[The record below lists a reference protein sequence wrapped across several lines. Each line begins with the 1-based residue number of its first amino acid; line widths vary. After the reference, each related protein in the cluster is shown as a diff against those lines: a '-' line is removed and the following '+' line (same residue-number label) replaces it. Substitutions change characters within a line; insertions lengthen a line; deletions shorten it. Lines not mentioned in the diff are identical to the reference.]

1 MSTSKELSRRT
12 LKLRALKPRALKL
25 FTLAALLA
33 LSSYTASAQEATT
46 QASAQAATPQA
57 TPPPPAAPRSVTVPK
72 PVERTLPN
80 GLRVVVVERSNMPLV
95 SASFVI
101 RNGGEVDPP
110 QLAGVADLTA
120 SLLTKGT
127 TTRTAPQIAEA
138 IEALGGS
145 IVSGAR
151 WDASTAGV
159 GVMSS
164 RINPAMEILADVV
177 RRPTFKDEE
186 IERLRQQYLDDLT
199 VALGQPGSIA
209 RYVASRVVF
218 GDAPYGH
225 PLSGTPESIAR
236 IKRDDIAR
244 LHSTYYRPDNAIL
257 VIGGDIRAEEAF
269 KTAERFFG
277 DWQKPAAPLPVPSA
291 KTADAA
297 KGAPQPRIVVIDKP
311 DAGQAAVL
319 IARQGIRRTD
329 PEFFRGIVANSVLSG
344 YSGRLNQEI
353 RIKRGLS
360 YGARSALETR
370 RDIGPFMAE
379 AQTKNESGAVVA
391 GLLLGELSRLA
402 NGELPEAELT
412 PRKAVLIGGFARNL
426 ETADGLVAQVANLAL
441 YGLSFEEINSYI
453 NNVQTI
459 TAKDVQGFAG
469 TRLDSKAANV
479 IIVGDAKKFLPELQ
493 KQYKNIEVIPVAE
506 LDLNLALLRKTK

>member
-1 MSTSKELSRRT
+1 MSTVKELSRRT
-12 LKLRALKPRALKL
+12 FITIAFAAM
-25 FTLAALLA
+25 LAAV
-33 LSSYTASAQEATT
+33 SVTATAQEP
-46 QASAQAATPQA
+46 SAQA
-57 TPPPPAAPRSVTVPK
+57 TPPPPAAPRNVPIPK
-72 PVERTLPN
+72 PVERTLAN

-95 SASFVI
+95 SAQLVI

-110 QLAGVADLTA
+110 QLAGLADMTA

-127 TTRTAPQIAEA
+127 QTRTAPQIAEA

-145 IVSGAR
+145 IESGAR
-151 WDASTAGV
+151 WDAATAGI
-159 GVMSS
+159 GVQSS
-164 RINPAMEILADVV
+164 RINNAMEILADVV

-186 IERLRQQYLDDLT
+186 VERLRAQYLDDLT

-209 RYVASRVVF
+209 RFVASRVVF
-218 GDAPYGH
+218 GDTPYGH
-225 PLSGTPESIAR
+225 PLSGTPESIAK
-236 IKRDDIAR
+236 IKREDIVRMHAA
-244 LHSTYYRPDNAIL
+244 YYRPDNAIL
-257 VIGGDIRAEEAF
+257 VIGGDIVAADAF

-277 DWQKPAAPLPVPSA
+277 DWQKPNTPLPAPSA
-291 KTADAA
+291 KTVGAA
-297 KGAPQPRIVVIDKP
+297 AAAAASAQPRIVVVDKP

-319 IARQGIRRTD
+319 VARTGIRRTD

-370 RDIGPFMAE
+370 RDTGPFTAE

-391 GLLLGELSRLA
+391 GLLLGDLGRLA
-402 NGELPEAELT
+402 SGELPDTELT

-426 ETADGLVAQVANLAL
+426 ETAGGLVAQVANLAV
-441 YGLSFEEINSYI
+441 YGISFDEINSYI
-453 NNVQTI
+453 NNVQAI

-469 TRLDSKAANV
+469 SRLAASAANV

-493 KQYKNIEVIPVAE
+493 KQYKNVEVIPVAD
-506 LDLNLALLRKTK
+506 LDLNIARLRKTK

>member
-1 MSTSKELSRRT
+1 MSIFKELSRR
-12 LKLRALKPRALKL
+12 ALQ
-25 FTLAALLA
+25 TLALVAA
-33 LSSYTASAQEATT
+33 FVAVSFPATAQEP
-46 QASAQAATPQA
+46 AAQA
-57 TPPPPAAPRSVTVPK
+57 TPPPPAAPRSVAVPK
-72 PVERTLPN
+72 PVERTLHN

-95 SASFVI
+95 SAALMI
-101 RNGGEVDPP
+101 RNGGEVDPA
-110 QLAGVADLTA
+110 QLAGLADITA

-127 TTRTAPQIAEA
+127 QARTAPQIAEA

-145 IVSGAR
+145 IESGAR
-151 WDASTAGV
+151 WDASTASV

-164 RINPAMEILADVV
+164 RINNAMEILADVV
-177 RRPTFKDEE
+177 RRPTFKEEE
-186 IERLRQQYLDDLT
+186 IERLRAQYLDDLT

-218 GDAPYGH
+218 GDTPYGH
-225 PLSGTPESIAR
+225 PLSGTPESIAK
-236 IKRDDIAR
+236 IKRDDIVRMHA
-244 LHSTYYRPDNAIL
+244 TYYRPDNAIL
-257 VIGGDIRAEEAF
+257 VIGGDIAAADAF

-277 DWQKPAAPLPVPSA
+277 DWQKPTAPLPAASA
-291 KTADAA
+291 KATAASSA
-297 KGAPQPRIVVIDKP
+297 TAQRIVVVDKP

-319 IARQGIRRTD
+319 VARTGIRRTD

-370 RDIGPFMAE
+370 RETGPFMAE

-391 GLLLGELSRLA
+391 GLLLGELARLA
-402 NGELPEAELT
+402 GGELPDTELT

-426 ETADGLVAQVANLAL
+426 ETAGGLVSQVANLAL
-441 YGLSFEEINSYI
+441 YGLSFDEINSYI
-453 NNVQTI
+453 NNVQSI

-469 TRLDSKAANV
+469 SRLAANAASV

-493 KQYKNIEVIPVAE
+493 KQYKNVEVIPVAD
-506 LDLNLALLRKTK
+506 LDLNIAQLRKTK

>member
-1 MSTSKELSRRT
+1 MNIVKTLSRRI
-12 LKLRALKPRALKL
+12 LPALAHALGV
-25 FTLAALLA
+25 AALSA
-33 LSSYTASAQEATT
+33 AASFPATAQEPTA
-46 QASAQAATPQA
+46 QA
-57 TPPPPAAPRSVTVPK
+57 TPPPPAAPRNVPIPK
-72 PVERTLPN
+72 PVERTLAN

-95 SASFVI
+95 SASLMI

-110 QLAGVADLTA
+110 QLAGLADMTA

-127 TTRTAPQIAEA
+127 QARTAPQIAEA
-138 IEALGGS
+138 IEALGGA
-145 IVSGAR
+145 IESGAR
-151 WDASTAGV
+151 WDASTANV

-164 RINPAMEILADVV
+164 RINNAMEILADVV
-177 RRPTFKDEE
+177 RRPTFKEEE
-186 IERLRQQYLDDLT
+186 IERLRAQYLDDLT

-218 GDAPYGH
+218 GDTPYGH

-236 IKRDDIAR
+236 IKRDDIVRMHA
-244 LHSTYYRPDNAIL
+244 TYYRPDNAIL
-257 VIGGDIRAEEAF
+257 VIGGDIVAADAF

-277 DWQKPAAPLPVPSA
+277 DWQKPTAPLPVASA
-291 KTADAA
+291 KAADAA
-297 KGAPQPRIVVIDKP
+297 ATTGATQRIVVVDKP

-319 IARQGIRRTD
+319 VARTGIRRTD

-370 RDIGPFMAE
+370 RDTGPFMAE

-391 GLLLGELSRLA
+391 GLLLGELARLA
-402 NGELPEAELT
+402 GGELPDAELT

-426 ETADGLVAQVANLAL
+426 ETAGGLVAQVANLAL
-441 YGLSFEEINSYI
+441 YGLSFDEINSYI
-453 NNVQTI
+453 NNVQSI

-469 TRLDSKAANV
+469 SRLDSKAANV

-493 KQYKNIEVIPVAE
+493 KQYKNVEVISVAD
-506 LDLNLALLRKTK
+506 LDLNAAQLRKTK

>member
-1 MSTSKELSRRT
+1 MNIVKELSQRV
-12 LKLRALKPRALKL
+12 LRSLAPSFAAVAAV
-25 FTLAALLA
+25 AALNF
-33 LSSYTASAQEATT
+33 TATAQ
-46 QASAQAATPQA
+46 QPAAQA

-72 PVERTLPN
+72 PVERTLAN

-95 SASFVI
+95 SASLLI
-101 RNGGEVDPP
+101 RNGGEVDPS
-110 QLAGVADLTA
+110 QLAGLADMTA
-120 SLLTKGT
+120 TLLTKGT
-127 TTRTAPQIAEA
+127 QTRTAPQIAEA

-145 IVSGAR
+145 IESGAR

-159 GVMSS
+159 GVESS
-164 RINPAMEILADVV
+164 RISNAMEILADVV

-186 IERLRQQYLDDLT
+186 IERLRAQYLDDLT

-218 GDAPYGH
+218 GDTPYGH

-236 IKRDDIAR
+236 IKRADIVRMHA
-244 LHSTYYRPDNAIL
+244 TYYRPDNAIL
-257 VIGGDIRAEEAF
+257 VIGGDITAAAAF
-269 KTAERFFG
+269 KTAERFFA
-277 DWQKPAAPLPVPSA
+277 DWRKPNAPLPASSA
-291 KTADAA
+291 KATAAA
-297 KGAPQPRIVVIDKP
+297 AAIAQPRIVVVDKP

-319 IARQGIRRTD
+319 VARTGIRRTD

-370 RDIGPFMAE
+370 RETGPFTAE

-391 GLLLGELSRLA
+391 ALLLGELARLA

-426 ETADGLVAQVANLAL
+426 ETAGGLVAQVANLAL
-441 YGLSFEEINSYI
+441 YGLSFDEINSYI
-453 NNVQTI
+453 NNVQSI

-469 TRLDSKAANV
+469 SRLAAGAANV

-493 KQYKNIEVIPVAE
+493 KQYKNVEVIPVAD
-506 LDLNLALLRKTK
+506 LDLNIAQLRKTK